1 MLHSAQAAAPSPQA
15 PPSHPPRLTL
25 QIASPLASTSSIFSS
40 ASCGASDY
48 VKPPSPIKPSR
59 NSLFDLDWAPVTPH
73 TRSRSSTTES
83 QFSATSS
90 AGTTASSKSWM
101 DVDVSPPPSISHSS
115 LPPPIP
121 TFSRSDTARGWQ
133 AWEQTPVPGKSEGG
147 FEWTAQAAPATQG
160 GVLGPPFTSVPLP
173 QASPSLA
180 EPPRP
185 PPSLPAQSFSSI
197 VPPSPPSPSHSSS
210 YSFPSSFANDES
222 GTLPPTAGHSS
233 NPLLDTRRAPPL
245 RLSPTPLY
253 SLGEGRHATVYLA
266 SFVPQA
272 RDGQVRAEKR
282 RRLCAAKRLLP
293 DRESQVSGLGEAF
306 ILAKLSQADSNSVA
320 ATGSQYI
327 LGLYGV
333 RDERDGIDPP
343 ASLLASPSS
352 ASASRRTSQR
362 WSYGGA
368 TGCGSGSGTLS
379 PLGKETFA
387 YGTDD
392 AEATSRE
399 DKRRSLPLQERPKKG
414 KARHS
419 DMMPGSSTPSGRL
432 SLLSHALEPPLTSTR
447 RRTTFGGGPATTS
460 TTPSQSPP
468 TSLAPSPLPHPASP
482 RIDLLLEYCPFGH
495 ILQFARSHPE
505 RIGKRRWFEWA
516 LQISSAVAW
525 AHEKGV
531 LHADLKPQNVMV
543 AADLTLRLC
552 DWGNS
557 LFLPPPS
564 SPAHLFP
571 TDPHGLG
578 TPAYSPPEFV
588 RALPSR
594 FSYSSDIFSLGIT
607 LHTLI
612 TLREPHEGVRAV
624 ERMVRVA
631 EGGWW
636 EWEEGRRLREV
647 EGEVEEGLE
656 LSRTGSVRSTRSGR
670 SSLRGSPGAARR
682 RRDDSEESVR
692 SYLSVSGIGEQG
704 PRDWRALAQSLLA
717 PEEDEGAGATD
728 DLDSLVDHMIPLT
741 PPPSPPP
748 SPHLLPRSTMLSTLS
763 LESALSSPAPA
774 TLYYPSTSVPV
785 QYFPSFSASLSA
797 QNDDEADVP
806 TATLAEED
814 AIVPLAVRELIK
826 RMASPAEADRP
837 TAAEVREE
845 LKRIG
850 RSEGFFV

>member
-1 MLHSAQAAAPSPQA
+1 MLHSGQAAGPSAPA
-15 PPSHPPRLTL
+15 PPRPPRLTL
-25 QIASPLASTSSIFSS
+25 QIASPLASTSSTFSP
-40 ASCGASDY
+40 AGPGISDH

-101 DVDVSPPPSISHSS
+101 DVDISPPPSISHSS
-115 LPPPIP
+115 LPPPVP
-121 TFSRSDTARGWQ
+121 TFPRSDTAKGWQ

-147 FEWTAQAAPATQG
+147 FEWTAQPAPVPQAN
-160 GVLGPPFTSVPLP
+160 VLGPPFTSVPLP
-173 QASPSLA
+173 EASPSLA

-185 PPSLPAQSFSSI
+185 TPPPPAQPFSSI
-197 VPPSPPSPSHSSS
+197 LPPSPPSPVRSS
-210 YSFPSSFANDES
+210 YSPSPFANDQS

-233 NPLLDTRRAPPL
+233 NPLLDTRQAPTL
-245 RLSPTPLY
+245 RLSPIPRY

-293 DRESQVSGLGEAF
+293 DRESQLSGLGEAF
-306 ILAKLSQADSNSVA
+306 ILAKLSKADSTSTA
-320 ATGSQYI
+320 AAGSRYI

-333 RDERDGIDPP
+333 RDERGGIDPP
-343 ASLLASPSS
+343 APLPASPSS
-352 ASASRRTSQR
+352 ASVSRRASQR

-368 TGCGSGSGTLS
+368 TASGGGSGTLS

-399 DKRRSLPLQERPKKG
+399 DKRRSLPLQEKPKKG
-414 KARHS
+414 RARHS
-419 DMMPGSSTPSGRL
+419 DMISGSSTPSGRL

-447 RRTTFGGGPATTS
+447 RRTTLGGGPATTS
-460 TTPSQSPP
+460 TTPSHSPP
-468 TSLAPSPLPHPASP
+468 TSLAPSPLPHPATP

-495 ILQFARSHPE
+495 VLQFAKSHPE

-516 LQISSAVAW
+516 LQISSAVEW

-588 RALPSR
+588 RALPSP

-607 LHTLI
+607 LNTLI
-612 TLREPHEGVRAV
+612 TLREPYEGVRAV

-656 LSRTGSVRSTRSGR
+656 LSRTGSIRSTRSGR

-704 PRDWRALAQSLLA
+704 PRDWRALAKSLLA
-717 PEEDEGAGATD
+717 PQEAEGAGATN
-728 DLDSLVDHMIPLT
+728 DLDSLLDHMIPLT

-785 QYFPSFSASLSA
+785 QYFPSFAA
-797 QNDDEADVP
+797 AYTDDEPEPPAP
-806 TATLAEED
+806 AEED

-845 LKRIG
+845 LEWIG
-850 RSEGFFV
+850 RSEGIFA

>member
-1 MLHSAQAAAPSPQA
+1 MFQPVQAAEPKPQD
-15 PPSHPPRLTL
+15 PPRPPRLTL
-25 QIASPLASTSSIFSS
+25 RIASPLASTSSTFPSTRS
-40 ASCGASDY
+40 DASDGAI
-48 VKPPSPIKPSR
+48 KPPSPIKPSR

-101 DVDVSPPPSISHSS
+101 DVDISPPPSISHSS

-121 TFSRSDTARGWQ
+121 SFTRSDTVKGWQ
-133 AWEQTPVPGKSEGG
+133 AWERTPIPGKRKDG
-147 FEWTAQAAPATQG
+147 FEWTAPVALSPKG
-160 GVLGPPFTSVPLP
+160 DSFRPPFTSVSLT
-173 QASPSLA
+173 QASPSFTKS
-180 EPPRP
+180 P
-185 PPSLPAQSFSSI
+185 PPPPPLPAQPLSSI
-197 VPPSPPSPSHSSS
+197 LPPSPPSPVHSSS
-210 YSFPSSFANDES
+210 HSFPSSLVGNES
-222 GTLPPTAGHSS
+222 ATLPPTAGHSS
-233 NPLLDTRRAPPL
+233 NPLLDTRQAPSL
-245 RLSPTPLY
+245 RLSPIPLY

-272 RDGQVRAEKR
+272 RDGQVRVEKR

-306 ILAKLSQADSNSVA
+306 ILAKLSQANPDSAAVA
-320 ATGSQYI
+320 GSRYI
-327 LGLYGV
+327 IGLYGV

-343 ASLLASPSS
+343 APLPSS
-352 ASASRRTSQR
+352 SSPTSVSRRASLR
-362 WSYGGA
+362 RSYDGA
-368 TGCGSGSGTLS
+368 APSGSGTLS

-387 YGTDD
+387 YGADEG
-392 AEATSRE
+392 EATSRE
-399 DKRRSLPLQERPKKG
+399 DKRRSLPLQEKHKKG
-414 KARHS
+414 KARLS
-419 DMMPGSSTPSGRL
+419 DMISGTSTPSGRL

-447 RRTTFGGGPATTS
+447 RRTTLGGGPSTTS
-460 TTPSQSPP
+460 TTPSHSSP
-468 TSLAPSPLPHPASP
+468 TTLAPSPLPHPASP

-495 ILQFARSHPE
+495 VLQFARAHPQ

-516 LQISSAVAW
+516 LQVSSAAEW
-525 AHEKGV
+525 AHEKGA

-564 SPAHLFP
+564 SPAHVFP

-588 RALPSR
+588 HPLPSP
-594 FSYSSDIFSLGIT
+594 FSYSSDVFSLGIT
-607 LHTLI
+607 LNTLI
-612 TLREPHEGVRAV
+612 TLREPYEGVRAV

-692 SYLSVSGIGEQG
+692 SYLSISGIGEQG
-704 PRDWRALAQSLLA
+704 PREWRVLAKSLLA
-717 PEEDEGAGATD
+717 PEEDEAARATD
-728 DLDSLVDHMIPLT
+728 DLDSLVDQMIPLT
-741 PPPSPPP
+741 SPPSPPP
-748 SPHLLPRSTMLSTLS
+748 SPRLLRRSTIPLTLS
-763 LESALSSPAPA
+763 LEPARSSPAPP
-774 TLYYPSTSVPV
+774 TLYYPSTSIPV
-785 QYFPSFSASLSA
+785 QYFPSFIVG
-797 QNDDEADVP
+797 QDEDEADAS
-806 TATLAEED
+806 TTFAEED
-814 AIVPLAVRELIK
+814 AIVPLAVRDLIK
-826 RMASPAEADRP
+826 RMASPADADRP
-837 TAAEVREE
+837 TAAEVRQE
-845 LKRIG
+845 LERVG
-850 RSEGFFV
+850 RSEGVFA